1 MAFLWL
7 INGDYQPLVNWD
19 DPTSSSPQVFPIYYT
34 WIFDPQLLAID
45 PNISIVAT
53 QYPLLPRE
61 TTEITWSCNF
71 KQHILANACC
81 NFPVISDSLSI

>member
-1 MAFLWL
+1 MAFLCL
-7 INGDYQPLVNWD
+7 INGDYRPLINWD

-34 WIFDPQLLAID
+34 WMFDPQLLAID

-61 TTEITWSCNF
+61 TTEIT
-71 KQHILANACC
+71 
-81 NFPVISDSLSI
+81 